1 MSISINSG
9 GNGRGRRGSSMGTL
23 SEINVTPFVDIMLVL
38 LIIFMLTAHVM
49 EYGMQ
54 VDAPHTKFAKETAQD
69 LPVVTIVKTGTVYLN
84 EKETNLNEL
93 KTEIPRRFGAGKA
106 VFVKADKDTI
116 WDVIAQVT
124 AELSDAGF
132 QINMVVQPEDSAA
145 KGRK

>member
-54 VDAPHTKFAKETAQD
+54 VDAPHTKFQKETVQD
-69 LPVVTIVKTGTVYLN
+69 LPVIMIPKTGTIYLN
-84 EKETNLNEL
+84 EKETNVNDL

-124 AELSDAGF
+124 SELSDAGF
-132 QINMVVQPEDSAA
+132 QINFVVQPEDTAA
-145 KGRK
+145 KGRR